1 MSRSVHPL
9 STQGLDVLRCLV
21 ADAVVQTRFA
31 MAATSRV
38 GAAEPG
44 RRSSGDNRPPT
55 DSEAMRRITAL
66 VDLAR
71 AGDAEAFGL
80 LYDHYSPHVY
90 RFIYY
95 RVSSQALA
103 EDLTSETFFRALRSM
118 ASFQWQGKDFGAWLT
133 TIARNLVVDHYKACR
148 TRLETTTDDFS
159 DRTEGSAGP
168 EDEVLARLTND
179 VLRES
184 MQKLPAEQQEC
195 LVLRFL
201 NGSSIA
207 ETAKALGRSEGAIKQ
222 LQLRAVRNLA
232 KILPEGLR

>member
-1 MSRSVHPL
+1 VSRSVHPL
-9 STQGLDVLRCLV
+9 SSPGFDALRCAV
-21 ADAVVQTRFA
+21 AEVILDSRFT
-31 MAATSRV
+31 MSSTPPRPVSD
-38 GAAEPG
+38 
-44 RRSSGDNRPPT
+44 SSGRPGDYPPGDDET
-55 DSEAMRRITAL
+55 AQRIAAL

-71 AGDAEAFGL
+71 DGDADAFGQ
-80 LYDHYSPHVY
+80 LYDHYSAGVY

-95 RVSSQALA
+95 RVSTQALA

-133 TIARNLVVDHYKACR
+133 TIARNLVVDHYKAGR
-148 TRLETTTDDFS
+148 TRLETSTDDFS
-159 DRTEGSAGP
+159 DRTEVAAGP
-168 EDEVLARLTND
+168 EEEVLANLTNE
-179 VLRES
+179 VLHAA
-184 MQKLPAEQQEC
+184 MQKLPSEQQEC

-232 KILPEGLR
+232 KLLPEGVR